1 MGKDLRRRAVKGDVP
16 GVKNDEPVGDARGVV
31 HAVRDEQDGRAG
43 LAPVGGD
50 VFEHAAAARGVKA
63 GRGLIEDEHLGAH
76 GDHAGDGDA
85 ALLPAGEL
93 ERRALEERLVHAG
106 KARGLAHALIDL
118 LRGEPGIFRAEGNV
132 LIHRLLKELVLGIL
146 KDEADL
152 KAHVARG
159 GLAAVDVLPVEEH
172 GAGRRHEQAV
182 EVLNERALAGARVA
196 DDAHELPGGDG
207 EINIVDG
214 DFFKR
219 RSGAVD
225 VPEMIRPDD
234 WRHNFV
240 SFIYR

>member
-1 MGKDLRRRAVKGDVP
+1 
-16 GVKNDEPVGDARGVV
+16 
-31 HAVRDEQDGRAG
+31 
-43 LAPVGGD
+43 
-50 VFEHAAAARGVKA
+50 
-63 GRGLIEDEHLGAH
+63 
-76 GDHAGDGDA
+76 
-85 ALLPAGEL
+85 
-93 ERRALEERLVHAG
+93 
-106 KARGLAHALIDL
+106 
-118 LRGEPGIFRAEGNV
+118 
-132 LIHRLLKELVLGIL
+132 VLGIL

-152 KAHVARG
+152 KAHVACG

-172 GAGRRHEQAV
+172 GAGRGREQAV
-182 EVLNERALAGARVA
+182 EVLDERALAGARVA

-219 RSGAVD
+219 RSSAVD

>member
-1 MGKDLRRRAVKGDVP
+1 MGKDLRRCAVEGDVP
-16 GVKNDEPVGDARGVV
+16 GVKDDEPVGDARGIV

-63 GRGLIEDEHLGAH
+63 GRRLVKDEHPGAH

-93 ERRALEERLVHAG
+93 ERRALEERGVHAG
-106 KARGLAHALIDL
+106 KARGLAHARIDL
-118 LRGEPGIFRAEGNV
+118 LRGEFGVFRAEGDV

-146 KDEADL
+146 KDEPDL

-159 GLAAVDVLPVEEH
+159 GLAAVNVLPVEEH
-172 GAGRRHEQAV
+172 GARRRREQTV
-182 EVLNERALAGARVA
+182 EVLDERALAGARVA
-196 DDAHELPGGDG
+196 DDAHELSGGDG
-207 EINIVDG
+207 KVNIVDG

-219 RSGAVD
+219 CPGTVD
-225 VPEMIRPDD
+225 VPEVIHPDD